1 MDPARRKK
9 SHFIRVMRRE
19 IKIMQDGEYGMTRTR
34 EAARFAEQLV
44 LVRRVETRNRL
55 VEQEDTCAVG
65 RGNLR
70 HRPGESDALPFATGK
85 PRAITCGKIG

>member
-34 EAARFAEQLV
+34 VGR
-44 LVRRVETRNRL
+44 VRRRRL
-55 VEQEDTCAVG
+55 VY
-65 RGNLR
+65 
-70 HRPGESDALPFATGK
+70 
-85 PRAITCGKIG
+85 